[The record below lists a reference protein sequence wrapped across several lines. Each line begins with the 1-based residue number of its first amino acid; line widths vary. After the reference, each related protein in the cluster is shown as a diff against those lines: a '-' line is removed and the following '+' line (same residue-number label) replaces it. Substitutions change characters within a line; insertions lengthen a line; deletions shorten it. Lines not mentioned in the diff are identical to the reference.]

1 MTLTS
6 TRRPSDRTAPP
17 AAAPSAR
24 GELLTA
30 EVAWAEAQQKA
41 LTEDIFMKN
50 NMSFSELLENT
61 R

>member
-1 MTLTS
+1 VNFTCTPS
-6 TRRPSDRTAPP
+6 SDRTAPS

-24 GELLTA
+24 EELPTA
-30 EVAWAEAQQKA
+30 VAWAEAQQKA
-41 LTEDIFMKN
+41 VTGDIFMKN

>member
-1 MTLTS
+1 MRMRS
-6 TRRPSDRTAPP
+6 ASAEPP
-17 AAAPSAR
+17 AAAPSA
-24 GELLTA
+24 EETA
-30 EVAWAEAQQKA
+30 AAWAEAQEKA